1 MSAIFHPVAGLIS
14 KLTLLGL
21 AALTAAGLA
30 WWWFFPRT
38 NYVRHS
44 DWIVNQPVP
53 FSHQHHVAGLGI
65 DCRFCHTTVEIAGNA
80 SLPPIY
86 TCMTR
91 HSQIWTNAAI
101 LAPIRQSL
109 ANNRPIEWHRVTDL
123 PDYVYFN
130 HAIHINKGVGC
141 QSCHGEVERMPLMEK
156 AKSMTMG
163 FCLDCHA
170 NPGPNLRPKD
180 QIFNTDWHRSKD
192 TPSPEALMAQYHVG
206 GRNLTDCSVC
216 HR

>member
-1 MSAIFHPVAGLIS
+1 
-14 KLTLLGL
+14 
-21 AALTAAGLA
+21 
-30 WWWFFPRT
+30 
-38 NYVRHS
+38 
-44 DWIVNQPVP
+44 VP

-65 DCRFCHTTVEIAGNA
+65 DCRFCHTTVEVAGNA
-80 SLPPIY
+80 SLPPTY
-86 TCMTR
+86 TCMTC
-91 HSQIWTNAAI
+91 HSQVWTDAAI
-101 LAPIRQSL
+101 LAPIRESL
-109 ANNRPIEWHRVTDL
+109 ANNTPIEWHRITDL

-141 QSCHGEVERMPLMEK
+141 QSCHGEVERMPLMQK

-192 TPSPEALMAQYHVG
+192 PLSPEALMAQYNVG